1 MRLLHAKTLDFHEFA
16 SLETAPPYII
26 TSHRWLDGEVS
37 YEEVLRRKNDALV
50 DKKPGMQKIKKFC
63 GFVKEW
69 QAHINQRLGPA
80 TISGQP
86 PTVPEFIWI
95 DTCCID
101 KRSSAELQETIT
113 TMHQYYAKAWCCIAY
128 LHDVQTR
135 ECSPLAVLQSFK
147 ESVWFTRGW
156 TLQELLAPKCVM
168 FADRDWKVFGHKSP
182 LEPLMF
188 DESTAVDAYYL
199 KMPLNQW
206 ISQASGI
213 DEAILWDYDKAQ
225 SVSFKDRLAWMN
237 KRTTTRAEDRA
248 YCMLGLC
255 EVYIP
260 LMYGEGLNAMKR
272 LYKEIGLPV
281 TSISSFCVQTGPTTK
296 QGSTAELKNRTP
308 SEQSGANCQE
318 CTKRSVTC
326 SGNQPRCTRCVRK
339 GVSCWYGPDRSKDSD
354 KSDSP
359 DRSKGSSKR
368 RQRPHSALTQFFS
381 RDQAL
386 R

>member
-1 MRLLHAKTLDFHEFA
+1 
-16 SLETAPPYII
+16 
-26 TSHRWLDGEVS
+26 
-37 YEEVLRRKNDALV
+37 
-50 DKKPGMQKIKKFC
+50 
-63 GFVKEW
+63 
-69 QAHINQRLGPA
+69 
-80 TISGQP
+80 
-86 PTVPEFIWI
+86 EFIWI

-168 FADRDWKVFGHKSP
+168 SADRDWKVFGHKSP

-199 KMPLNQW
+199 KMPLNH
-206 ISQASGI
+206 
-213 DEAILWDYDKAQ
+213 
-225 SVSFKDRLAWMN
+225 VSFKDRLAWMN

-272 LYKEIGLPV
+272 LYKEI
-281 TSISSFCVQTGPTTK
+281 
-296 QGSTAELKNRTP
+296 
-308 SEQSGANCQE
+308 
-318 CTKRSVTC
+318 
-326 SGNQPRCTRCVRK
+326 
-339 GVSCWYGPDRSKDSD
+339 
-354 KSDSP
+354 
-359 DRSKGSSKR
+359 
-368 RQRPHSALTQFFS
+368 
-381 RDQAL
+381 
-386 R
+386 